1 MEYIQTSVCNILIT
15 INHIVFIIFDGNEY
29 PWHVWSHLFCL
40 ELNYLCWHPT
50 NVWTYGK
57 CRKSRRIWFIVKIS
71 HLKSTF
77 SQYKYCLVW
86 NPDRLGLFISMR
98 LDALSGQFVLLDG
111 RLSNTFHFGFEAGN
125 KVRGSDYY
133 LMKGVRAQ
141 QNCRLTKV
149 WNECF
154 ESCPKSTSC
163 SYLWCS
169 KEQKVQKKN

>member
-1 MEYIQTSVCNILIT
+1 M
-15 INHIVFIIFDGNEY
+15 G
-29 PWHVWSHLFCL
+29 
-40 ELNYLCWHPT
+40 
-50 NVWTYGK
+50 
-57 CRKSRRIWFIVKIS
+57 
-71 HLKSTF
+71 
-77 SQYKYCLVW
+77 
-86 NPDRLGLFISMR
+86 
-98 LDALSGQFVLLDG
+98 LDALSGQFVLLGG

-163 SYLWCS
+163 IYLWCS
-169 KEQKVQKKN
+169 KEQKVQKKTRGRVDVHLSDYLATKSDLMWKEQPSTWARRQIYGENFEDAFLSFHFSPFQFQR